1 MVEDENVDNGL
12 GGEGDDKG
20 GVRVLLEP
28 SLLVSVYHMTRLSLT
43 FNTDLGMTLQSQYC
57 TQVYH

>member
-1 MVEDENVDNGL
+1 MDNGL